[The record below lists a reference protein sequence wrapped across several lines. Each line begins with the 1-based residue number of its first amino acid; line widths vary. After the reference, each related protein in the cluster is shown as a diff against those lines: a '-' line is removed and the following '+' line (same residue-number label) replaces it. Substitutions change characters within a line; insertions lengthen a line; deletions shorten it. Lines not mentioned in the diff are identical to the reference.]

1 MHPKAGLLHSGR
13 ICSDTWYVRPNSSLF
28 PLLCLLGI
36 AVVLGWS
43 GASKESSEP
52 EPSKMEA
59 FRDFVFELS
68 PEPLIHV
75 QGSAADVY
83 QNALGYYF
91 LEFGSGAVE
100 GWYDPDNRL
109 RLRGI
114 SDDNRLI
121 AFVREEPEFRN
132 GVQHEP
138 GTTLID
144 REANKAYWFPAQFE
158 VVQQRNRFNGA
169 ALAGNAGRVLVRRLD
184 SPAASTFAV
193 IQLDPRPEVEM
204 TFEVPPRFLSS
215 SRVHVWAVF
224 SPDSNK
230 LAVFDDSEVRIV
242 DLATGIGRWASSGN
256 SALLLGAGG
265 RPPIVTMQAITDGS
279 GFVVTMALGNDASL
293 SYWRS
298 WDWQGRVLA
307 QRDDGFLLQPSPDGS
322 LIAVLEPM
330 SPIQLGLSV
339 LNIWRTSNGEPVF
352 RITGVTGFRGDDVN
366 LWLADNSGFVIGN
379 QEGVQPVL
387 VRRTGEV
394 VGNAGLPSLSDPD
407 LFAHDTYVSNSLGNQ
422 VGPGRIEPAGTSDFF
437 PPWGTHANEIR
448 FAAPQLG
455 YDYGI
460 TGFITQPHVDTAP
473 YGGPPTLHLAPHSIG
488 MPIHDAPNGD
498 VIGEVTA
505 TGPITV
511 LEAQRV
517 CSFKDTEG
525 RGGAIPPGCVTGHH
539 DEYLRLANVTW
550 GFDASSH
557 FIIGG
562 VWAHIVTADG
572 QQGWILFAVSTSQL

>member
-1 MHPKAGLLHSGR
+1 
-13 ICSDTWYVRPNSSLF
+13 VRPTPWLF
-28 PLLCLLGI
+28 PLLCLLAI
-36 AVVLGWS
+36 AFVLGWS
-43 GASKESSEP
+43 VAFKESSEP
-52 EPSKMEA
+52 EPAKIEA
-59 FRDFVFELS
+59 FRDFAFELS
-68 PEPLIHV
+68 REPLVHV

-132 GVQHEP
+132 GIQHEP

-144 REANKAYWFPAQFE
+144 REANKAYWFPARYE
-158 VVQQRNRFNGA
+158 IVQQRNRFNGA
-169 ALAGNAGRVLVRRLD
+169 ALAGSAGQVLIRELD
-184 SPAASTFAV
+184 SPASTFAV
-193 IQLDPRPEVEM
+193 VQLDARPEVET
-204 TFEVPPRFLSS
+204 TFEIPPRLLSS
-215 SRVHVWAVF
+215 SRDYVWAVF
-224 SPDSNK
+224 SPDGSK
-230 LAVFDDSEVRIV
+230 LAVFDDSDVRIV
-242 DLATGIGRWASSGN
+242 DLATGTGRWASSGN
-256 SALLLGAGG
+256 SALLLGGG
-265 RPPIVTMQAITDGS
+265 SRPPTVTMQAIADGS
-279 GFVVTMALGNDASL
+279 GFIVTMALGNDAGL

-330 SPIQLGLSV
+330 TGIQLGLSV
-339 LNIWRTSNGEPVF
+339 LNIWRTSNGDPVF

-387 VRRTGEV
+387 VRRNGDL
-394 VGNAGLPSLSDPD
+394 VGNAGLPSLTDSD
-407 LFAHDTYVSNSLGNQ
+407 LFAHDTYVGNSLGTQ
-422 VGPGRIEPAGTSDFF
+422 IGLGRIDPTKTSDFF
-437 PPWGTHANEIR
+437 PPWGAPVDEIR
-448 FAAPQLG
+448 FVAPQLG

-460 TGFITQPHVDTAP
+460 TGFITEPHVETAP
-473 YGGPPTLHLAPHSIG
+473 YSGPPTLHLSPYSAG
-488 MPIHDAPNGD
+488 MPLYNAPLGS
-498 VIGEVTA
+498 VIGHIA
-505 TGPITV
+505 APGPITV
-511 LEAQRV
+511 LETQRI
-517 CSFKDTEG
+517 CSFGAVEG
-525 RGGAIPPGCVTGHH
+525 GGAIPRGCVTTHH
-539 DEYLRLANVTW
+539 DVYVVLANLTW
-550 GFDASSH
+550 GFDASRH

-562 VWAHIVTADG
+562 IWAHIVATDG